1 MAVALR
7 DTNDR
12 YRAILGLKTDPP
24 IPMATARIVTASR
37 ISSVLG
43 TIRSPRIVATA
54 SPAGTTLDLP
64 PRTDGF
70 WLVWLTDLPPR
81 GDGSY
86 QAAIAEL
93 RFEP

>member
-1 MAVALR
+1 VQLVGLTEATVFEVLWSNQLVEDVALW
-7 DTNDR
+7 DR
-12 YRAILGLKTDPP
+12 
-24 IPMATARIVTASR
+24 V
-37 ISSVLG
+37 IS
-43 TIRSPRIVATA
+43 ATA

-70 WLVWLTDLPPR
+70 WLVWLTDLPPS